1 MTGGGMTGGGKSNGG
16 HVATIARWEFNRFVK
31 WRQQF
36 IGVAVMLVLG
46 GLGSGV
52 SKLVAGA
59 RPSQVDVAVV
69 GADALGF
76 ALPAVEGVTWRPAH
90 FASADEARATFSTD
104 SIDGAL
110 LLERGTNAV
119 LLVRRKSAWT
129 ERLAPA
135 FTKASQAATYARLD
149 IPPDT
154 LRALSTPYPVVVT
167 TIDGGVGSRSSRLY
181 ASALLG
187 MGLLVLFNGFAS
199 LFAGITGEK
208 QQRITEQML
217 SMVAPQVWIDGKI
230 IGLAGAAAVGT
241 SFLVATG
248 LLALMVLP
256 RLLGRPGLT
265 IPPIPTELGIFA
277 IIALVTVLGTVMWF
291 SFMAAIAATIDD
303 PNSSPRSAMLM
314 IPILP
319 TAFAFMLVSR
329 ADSTVAQVLAIF
341 PLTSMAV
348 LPVRLLATAVPWWEP
363 TLAVLFLALAAWM
376 FRRAAGKIF
385 AAGVLLYGKEPTLAE
400 TLRWAREA

>member
-1 MTGGGMTGGGKSNGG
+1 MNRRQQ
-16 HVATIARWEFNRFVK
+16 VAIIAWWEFNRFVK
-31 WRQQF
+31 WRQQL

-52 SKLVAGA
+52 SKLVSGA
-59 RPSQVDVAVV
+59 RTSQVDVAVV

-76 ALPAVEGVTWRPAH
+76 ALPAVDGVTWLTGHYR
-90 FASADEARATFSTD
+90 SADEAREKFSAD
-104 SIDGAL
+104 SVDGAL
-110 LLERGTNAV
+110 LVDRGTNTV

-129 ERLAPA
+129 ARLAPA
-135 FTKASQAATYARLD
+135 FTKASQVAMYTRLN

-154 LRALSTPYPVVVT
+154 LRALSTPFPVAVT
-167 TIDGGVGSRSSRLY
+167 TIDGGIGSSSSRLY
-181 ASALLG
+181 ANILLG

-217 SMVAPQVWIDGKI
+217 SMVAPQAWIDGKI

-241 SFLVATG
+241 GFLAVTG
-248 LLALMVLP
+248 LLAVMVLP
-256 RLLGRPGLT
+256 RLIGRPGLP
-265 IPPIPTELGIFA
+265 IPPVPSELGLFA
-277 IIALVTVLGTVMWF
+277 IIALVTVLGTAMWF
-291 SFMAAIAATIDD
+291 AFMAAIAATIDD

-319 TAFAFMLVSR
+319 TVFAFMLVSR
-329 ADSTVAQVLAIF
+329 ADSTVAQVFAIF

-348 LPVRLLATAVPWWEP
+348 LPVRLLATSVPWWEP
-363 TLAVLFLALAAWM
+363 TLAVLLLALAAWM

-385 AAGVLLYGKEPTLAE
+385 AAGVLLYGKEPSMAE